1 MLLSWQYDGWHT
13 QGALFRVG
21 THEFLV
27 TKCPEA
33 THSLNAII
41 PPTAIEMDKE
51 EELPKEWEQ
60 HPVVRRQ
67 FSEWYLKGKKDDA
80 GKSAY
85 FSHPCTPLCGKD
97 LTTNAKILVLR
108 CVGPPNSPVYQHE
121 YHIAPE
127 LKVPEAVAPTICE
140 GKVFVLFF
148 HKCLN
153 LCLVKWA
160 FLEQDLFSFVLLHD
174 SDVGFFFNPVAR
186 AGRCSRLPG

>member
-1 MLLSWQYDGWHT
+1 M
-13 QGALFRVG
+13 G

-51 EELPKEWEQ
+51 ELPKEWEQ
-60 HPVVRRQ
+60 HPVVRQ
-67 FSEWYLKGKKDDA
+67 FSETGPSSKGKDA

-97 LTTNAKILVLR
+97 FTTNAKILVLR

-127 LKVPEAVAPTICE
+127 LKVAGRSEAVAPTICE
-140 GKVFVLFF
+140 GKVFVLFV
-148 HKCLN
+148 HKRLS
-153 LCLVKWA
+153 LCLLK
-160 FLEQDLFSFVLLHD
+160 
-174 SDVGFFFNPVAR
+174 
-186 AGRCSRLPG
+186 